1 VAEEKFLTL
10 LPCSAKVS
18 NQKLSDAEAESTAP
32 RGKNNKITRLRGIE
46 ASQYTSRGNQQSE
59 QDDHDIYPTRL
70 SQEDRQ
76 ISARWIAKTFFKKK
90 QHKSRIPLPPL
101 HSPGPHKQHLSSHT
115 DRQKKGENEWRNTMN

>member
-76 ISARWIAKTFFKKK
+76 ISARWIEKTFFKKK
-90 QHKSRIPLPPL
+90 STQISYPTPTAPLAGTAQTTSL
-101 HSPGPHKQHLSSHT
+101 VSH
-115 DRQKKGENEWRNTMN
+115 RPAEKGRK

>member
-18 NQKLSDAEAESTAP
+18 NRKLSDAEAESTAP

-76 ISARWIAKTFFKKK
+76 ISARWIAKTFLKKINTNLVS
-90 QHKSRIPLPPL
+90 HSHRSTRRDRTNNISRLTQT
-101 HSPGPHKQHLSSHT
+101 GRK
-115 DRQKKGENEWRNTMN
+115 REKMNGETQ